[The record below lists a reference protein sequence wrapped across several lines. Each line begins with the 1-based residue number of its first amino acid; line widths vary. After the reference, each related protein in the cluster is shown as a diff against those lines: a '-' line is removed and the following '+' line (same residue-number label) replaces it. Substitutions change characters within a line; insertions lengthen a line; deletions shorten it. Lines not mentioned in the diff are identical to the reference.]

1 MQSQRAWSPKEE
13 DRREESCRSLKN
25 CMVQLQTLLALWNQK
40 KVKKVKKDE
49 EEEEEEDG
57 GIDLS
62 FLSSFFSLELG
73 ARWVGC
79 GL

>member
-1 MQSQRAWSPKEE
+1 
-13 DRREESCRSLKN
+13 
-25 CMVQLQTLLALWNQK
+25 MVQLQTLLALWNQK

>member
-1 MQSQRAWSPKEE
+1 MQSQRAWK
-13 DRREESCRSLKN
+13 
-25 CMVQLQTLLALWNQK
+25 
-40 KVKKVKKDE
+40 
-49 EEEEEEDG
+49 EEEEEDG

-79 GL
+79 QPWNLTVIGDYWLSSITC

>member
-1 MQSQRAWSPKEE
+1 
-13 DRREESCRSLKN
+13 
-25 CMVQLQTLLALWNQK
+25 MVQLQTLLALWNQK
-40 KVKKVKKDE
+40 KAKKVKK